1 MGYGNADLG
10 FNDAVK
16 VFGSDFDVREPRV
29 ICATLK
35 VNACIEFAA
44 ADEAEIAR
52 RREAYFRPYHDAL
65 AAEIDPGCPPPLTEA
80 AAKGYANSQV
90 VIVTNATH
98 GVINASPCTR
108 RMARDFLRDPS
119 APVDRSCLPAAD
131 TPL

>member
-1 MGYGNADLG
+1 MVPVPFAVPNSRSRRSDAAA
-10 FNDAVK
+10 AVK
-16 VFGSDFDVREPRV
+16 LPVH
-29 ICATLK
+29 CAQTPAAPIENQPVHTDIPTLF
-35 VNACIEFAA
+35 V
-44 ADEAEIAR
+44 
-52 RREAYFRPYHDAL
+52 

-80 AAKGYANSQV
+80 AAKGYSNSQV

-131 TPL
+131 TPLQFIEDGPAA